1 MLNLKNL
8 MIISILYLLIGFSFA
23 NDVGDVLTITGLNLN
38 VNTNNLNEIYA
49 LTNSPATCTITD
61 VLESGMVVCDLNS
74 SVNYFVVTSPTI
86 NIINNQGSPVN
97 NIKLKIVNDSTFLF
111 LENRFLSKEGLKI
124 NIKELEVASYKKLTF
139 KRSVSKNETTVLTEN
154 ISVIKVISN
163 IEKIKLNYN
172 SKFVIDFSDINQK
185 SLFSVI
191 RNHFHL
197 TSQKEAGY
205 FFDTLSSARE
215 NKLYLGS
222 DSLDFS
228 KTNIEISTDANFFIT
243 LNNSYSVD
251 QSESSFFLYYLN
263 SDDEVTPWSYPI
275 NSCPTTMV
283 TVIPDDEVE
292 EEGEEEEEYPAHCS
306 NEKQDEN
313 EEGIDCGGSCE
324 PCDLDSNLSGL
335 DFEVEFQS
343 CSNGV
348 DVASCCDDSETSTKY
363 LSLDYSLIGT
373 ILFKSIENNGVLE
386 IFAYPQILS
395 EGYKNGDFTYNL
407 ANSEKTSTIFYFED
421 YLGSNYPLTLNNF
434 SSNIVYFSTCDDQL
448 TKLEYTDYNV
458 CLFYN
463 YSNNNNLPL
472 NTDGISTL
480 ISTKIKNFS
489 RNTCNA
495 VDESNSNYS
504 TYLNMS
510 NEKKANPVLFGN
522 ISKIFPKE
530 LITPNIRNQKLLVYD
545 NIQNS
550 FLFNSMLLQKISPS
564 QFYLYNNSQI
574 DSNYIGNRSIYAFDS
589 NLSYENNLIR
599 LVYPYK
605 LYK

>member
-23 NDVGDVLTITGLNLN
+23 NGVDDVLTINGLNLN
-38 VNTNNLNEIYA
+38 VNSNNLNEIYA
-49 LTNSPATCTITD
+49 LDNSPATCTITE

-74 SVNYFVVTSPTI
+74 SVDYFVVTSSNI

-97 NIKLKIVNDSTFLF
+97 NIKLKIVNDTTFLF

-124 NIKELEVASYKKLTF
+124 NIKELEVASNKKLTF
-139 KRSVSKNETTVLTEN
+139 KRSVSKVATTVLTEN

-172 SKFVIDFSDINQK
+172 SKFVIDFSNRYQK

-191 RNHFHL
+191 RNHFYL
-197 TSQKEAGY
+197 TSQNQVGY
-205 FFDTLSSARE
+205 FFDELNAARE
-215 NKLYLGS
+215 NKFYLGS

-228 KTNIEISTDANFFIT
+228 KTHIEISNDANFFIT
-243 LNNSYSVD
+243 LNNSSSVEQLD
-251 QSESSFFLYYLN
+251 SSFLLYSLN
-263 SDDEVTPWSYPI
+263 NNNDVTPWQYPTH
-275 NSCPTTMV
+275 NDCPKTLVTM
-283 TVIPDDEVE
+283 ILEDEE
-292 EEGEEEEEYPAHCS
+292 DEGPEEYPDYCS
-306 NEKQDEN
+306 NEQQDED

-324 PCDLDSNLSGL
+324 PCDLESSLSES

-343 CSNGV
+343 CCGE
-348 DVASCCDDSETSTKY
+348 DVFSCCDDSETEKKY
-363 LSLDYSLIGT
+363 LSLEYSLIGT
-373 ILFKSIENNGVLE
+373 ILFKSVENNGVLE

-395 EGYKNGDFTYNL
+395 EGYKEGDSTYNL
-407 ANSEKTSTIFYFED
+407 ENSEKTSTIFYFED

-448 TKLEYTDYNV
+448 TKLENTDYNV

-472 NTDGISTL
+472 TVDEISTL
-480 ISTKIKNFS
+480 VPSKIRNFS

-495 VDESNSNYS
+495 VNESNSNYS

-530 LITPNIRNQKLLVYD
+530 LITPNISNQKLLVYD
-545 NIQNS
+545 NIQNN
-550 FLFNSMLLQKISPS
+550 FLFNSNLLKKINNT
-564 QFYLYNNSQI
+564 QFYLYNNLI
-574 DSNYIGNRSIYAFDS
+574 DSNYIGNKSLYAFDS

>member
-1 MLNLKNL
+1 

-38 VNTNNLNEIYA
+38 VNTNNLDEIYA
-49 LTNSPATCTITD
+49 LTNFPATCTITE

-111 LENRFLSKEGLKI
+111 LENRFFSKEGLKI
-124 NIKELEVASYKKLTF
+124 NIKELEVARNKKLTF
-139 KRSVSKNETTVLTEN
+139 KRSVSKDVTTVLTDN

-163 IEKIKLNYN
+163 IEKIKLNSN
-172 SKFVIDFSDINQK
+172 SKFVIDFSDNDQK

-197 TSQKEAGY
+197 ISQSQAGY
-205 FFDTLSSARE
+205 FFDDLSEARE

-251 QSESSFFLYYLN
+251 QSDSSFLLYYLN
-263 SDDEVTPWSYPI
+263 SSDEFISWRYPPLF
-275 NSCPTTMV
+275 CPTTV
-283 TVIPDDEVE
+283 VAIIQEEE
-292 EEGEEEEEYPAHCS
+292 EEGEEEGEEEYPGHCF
-306 NEKQDEN
+306 NEQHDED
-313 EEGIDCGGSCE
+313 EDEIDCGGSCE
-324 PCDLDSNLSGL
+324 SCEFAYLDSDLSES

-343 CSNGV
+343 CSGD
-348 DVASCCDDSETSTKY
+348 DVASCCETSETSTKY

-373 ILFKSIENNGVLE
+373 ILFKSIENNGILE

-395 EGYKNGDFTYNL
+395 EGYKIGDFTYNL
-407 ANSEKTSTIFYFED
+407 ENSEKTSTIFYFED

-448 TKLEYTDYNV
+448 TKLENTDYNV

-463 YSNNNNLPL
+463 YSNDGNLPL
-472 NTDGISTL
+472 TIEGISTL
-480 ISTKIKNFS
+480 ISRKIKNFS

-530 LITPNIRNQKLLVYD
+530 LINPNISNQKLLVYD
-545 NIQNS
+545 NVQNN
-550 FLFNSMLLQKISPS
+550 FLFKSNLLKKINIS
-564 QFYLYNNSQI
+564 QFYLYNNSLI

-589 NLSYENNLIR
+589 NLSYENNSIR

>member
-23 NDVGDVLTITGLNLN
+23 NDVDDVLTITGLNLN
-38 VNTNNLNEIYA
+38 VNTNNLDEIYA
-49 LTNSPATCTITD
+49 LTNFPATCTITE

-111 LENRFLSKEGLKI
+111 LENRFFSKEGLKI
-124 NIKELEVASYKKLTF
+124 NIKELEVASNKKLTF
-139 KRSVSKNETTVLTEN
+139 KRSVSKNATTVLTEN

-197 TSQKEAGY
+197 TSQNEAGY
-205 FFDTLSSARE
+205 FFDTLLGARE

-228 KTNIEISTDANFFIT
+228 KTNIEISNDANFFIT

-251 QSESSFFLYYLN
+251 QSESSFLLYYLN
-263 SDDEVTPWSYPI
+263 SNDEVISWQHPTYDDCPKDVITIILPEISDDSSDDIEYPQHCT
-275 NSCPTTMV
+275 NEQQ
-283 TVIPDDEVE
+283 DQDEV
-292 EEGEEEEEYPAHCS
+292 GV
-306 NEKQDEN
+306 
-313 EEGIDCGGSCE
+313 DCGGSCE
-324 PCDLDSNLSGL
+324 PCDLESNLES
-335 DFEVEFQS
+335 DFEVEFKRCDGNPQS
-343 CSNGV
+343 SY
-348 DVASCCDDSETSTKY
+348 SCCQTNTISTKY

-373 ILFKSIENNGVLE
+373 VLFKSIDNNGFLE
-386 IFAYPQILS
+386 IFANTQNLA
-395 EGYKNGDFTYNL
+395 EGYKENDSTYNL
-407 ANSEKTSTIFYFED
+407 ENSEKTSTIFYFEE

-448 TKLEYTDYNV
+448 TKLENTDYNV

-463 YSNNNNLPL
+463 YSNNGNLPL

-480 ISTKIKNFS
+480 ISSKIKNFA

-495 VDESNSNYS
+495 VDESTSNYS

-530 LITPNIRNQKLLVYD
+530 LITPNISNQKLLVYD

-550 FLFNSMLLQKISPS
+550 FLFNSNLLKKTSTS
-564 QFYLYNNSQI
+564 QFYLYNNSLI